1 METELGN
8 PIEYSPQL
16 IDDKPA
22 DEPVQEQQEQQY
34 YMQPPPPPFMYPP
47 PQMSDGPK
55 VPDFLN
61 SLDKVAYIVIFVAF
75 ILGFFM
81 GKTMQPVILR
91 PG

>member
-47 PQMSDGPK
+47 PQLSDGP
-55 VPDFLN
+55 
-61 SLDKVAYIVIFVAF
+61 
-75 ILGFFM
+75 
-81 GKTMQPVILR
+81 
-91 PG
+91 

>member
-16 IDDKPA
+16 IDDKQT
-22 DEPVQEQQEQQY
+22 DEPIQEQTDQQF

-47 PQMSDGPK
+47 QHMSDAPR

-61 SLDKVAYIVIFVAF
+61 SLDKAAYIVIFLSL
-75 ILGFFM
+75 IH
-81 GKTMQPVILR
+81 I
-91 PG
+91 